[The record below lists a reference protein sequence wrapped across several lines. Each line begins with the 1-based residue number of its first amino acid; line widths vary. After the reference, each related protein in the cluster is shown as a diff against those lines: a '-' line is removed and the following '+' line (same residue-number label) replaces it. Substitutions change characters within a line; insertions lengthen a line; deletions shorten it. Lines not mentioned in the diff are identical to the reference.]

1 MPSDKHNSI
10 TAKAMGL
17 IFILF
22 NVNSFGDMPF
32 RQPKQLQ
39 HLHHAWFLPKLT
51 FVLHSFLHSCVGND
65 SRYGFGVQDL
75 NKHGH
80 FLHYSLLVFEE
91 LEVKQSIVIHHDQL
105 THPLLFG
112 VRFNDQTF
120 HIFFNGWINCRNA
133 FHAVLCL

>member
-75 NKHGH
+75 DKHGH
-80 FLHYSLLVFEE
+80 F
-91 LEVKQSIVIHHDQL
+91 
-105 THPLLFG
+105 
-112 VRFNDQTF
+112 
-120 HIFFNGWINCRNA
+120 
-133 FHAVLCL
+133 